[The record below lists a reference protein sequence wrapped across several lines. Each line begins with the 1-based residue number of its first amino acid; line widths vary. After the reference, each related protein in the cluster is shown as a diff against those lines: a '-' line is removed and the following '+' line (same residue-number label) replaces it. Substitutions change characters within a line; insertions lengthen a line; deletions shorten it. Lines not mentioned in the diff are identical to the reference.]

1 VDPSTL
7 KANPKISKTL
17 KILPRTPIFAK
28 EIKEIKKLAG
38 IEKNAPLQPSPVARS
53 S

>member
-1 VDPSTL
+1 M

-17 KILPRTPIFAK
+17 KILARTPIFAE
-28 EIKEIKKLAG
+28 EIKEIKKLVG
-38 IEKNAPLQPSPVARS
+38 IEKNSPRQPSQVARS